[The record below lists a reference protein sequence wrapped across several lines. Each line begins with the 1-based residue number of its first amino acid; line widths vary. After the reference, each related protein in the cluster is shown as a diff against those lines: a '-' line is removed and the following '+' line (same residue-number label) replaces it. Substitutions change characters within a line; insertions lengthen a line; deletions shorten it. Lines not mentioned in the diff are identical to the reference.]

1 MKRSISKIFTVAM
14 AFWVIGQAAVSAQEN
29 ELVVQVWTDKSKAVP
44 IVLSGFTGEAE
55 AVLKFDLYVA
65 GFEFVGADKAKFAV
79 SGSNNGELTG
89 RLLDAQKN
97 QLFGQKYSGGSIRQQ
112 AHAFADDLLKQ
123 IYGQK
128 MKIFGS
134 KIAYKVDQGRNQE
147 IGVADF
153 DGNNATLITRDGSLV
168 SSPAWVPG
176 TRRLIYAS
184 WKSGGPFLLQQDLTS
199 GARDILSS
207 QPGSNHSPAVSPDG
221 KRVALIL
228 SKDGNPELYVMG
240 TDGGGLKRLTT
251 TKEDE
256 ASPCWSPDGQTIC
269 FSSRYG
275 GRPTLHQV
283 SANGGAMRRM
293 NVVGVANHT
302 EPDWSPD
309 GKTIIFTAQMGSFQI
324 CTVPAGGGSAVPL
337 VEGEDPVW
345 GANSRVAMFTK
356 RAGGQRTLSLLDV
369 PTKHVKDLPRLPGS
383 CSQAA
388 WAR

>member
-1 MKRSISKIFTVAM
+1 MKRGISTVLAAAM
-14 AFWVIGQAAVSAQEN
+14 MFFAASPMAVSAQEN
-29 ELVVQVWTDKSKAVP
+29 ELEVKGRVDPSKAVP
-44 IVLSGFTGEAE
+44 ISLTGFTGDAE

-65 GFEFVGADKAKFAV
+65 GFEFVGSDKAKFTV
-79 SGSNNGELTG
+79 TGSNNGELTG

-128 MKIFGS
+128 VKIFSS
-134 KIAYKVDQGRNQE
+134 KIAYKVERGNTQE
-147 IGVADF
+147 VGVSDF

-221 KRVALIL
+221 KRVAFIL

-240 TDGGGLKRLTT
+240 IDGSGLKRLTT

-283 SANGGAMRRM
+283 SASGGAMRRM
-293 NVVGVANHT
+293 NVVGVANQT

-309 GKTIIFTAQMGSFQI
+309 GKTIVFTAQMGSFQI
-324 CTVPAGGGSAVPL
+324 CTVPASGGSAVPL

-345 GANSRVAMFTK
+345 GANSRVVMFTK
-356 RAGGQRTLSLLDV
+356 RVGGQRTLSLLDV
-369 PTKHVKDLPRLPGS
+369 PTKHVKDLPRLSGS
-383 CSQAA
+383 CSQPA

>member
-1 MKRSISKIFTVAM
+1 MKRGISTVLVAAM
-14 AFWVIGQAAVSAQEN
+14 MVLVASPMAVSAQEN
-29 ELVVQVWTDKSKAVP
+29 ELEVKGRVDPSKAVP
-44 IVLSGFTGEAE
+44 ISLSGFTGEAE

-65 GFEFVGADKAKFAV
+65 GFEFVGAEKAKFTV
-79 SGSNNGELTG
+79 TGSNSGELTG

-128 MKIFGS
+128 VKIFSS
-134 KIAYKVDQGRNQE
+134 KIAYKVERGSTQE
-147 IGVADF
+147 VGVSDF

-221 KRVALIL
+221 KRVAFIL

-240 TDGGGLKRLTT
+240 IDGSGLKRLTT

-256 ASPCWSPDGQTIC
+256 SSPCWSPDGQTIC

-275 GRPTLHQV
+275 GRPSLHQV
-283 SANGGAMRRM
+283 SASGGAMRRM
-293 NVVGVANHT
+293 NVVGVANQT

-309 GKTIIFTAQMGSFQI
+309 G
-324 CTVPAGGGSAVPL
+324 
-337 VEGEDPVW
+337 
-345 GANSRVAMFTK
+345 
-356 RAGGQRTLSLLDV
+356 
-369 PTKHVKDLPRLPGS
+369 
-383 CSQAA
+383 
-388 WAR
+388 